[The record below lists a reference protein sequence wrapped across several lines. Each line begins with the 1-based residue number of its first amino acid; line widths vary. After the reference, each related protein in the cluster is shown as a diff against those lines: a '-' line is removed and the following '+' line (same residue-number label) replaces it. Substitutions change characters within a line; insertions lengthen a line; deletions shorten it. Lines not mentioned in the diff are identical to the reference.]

1 MLVRL
6 KQAHEEGKLNTF
18 YLVIFCILISFLF
31 LTIFSAN
38 SFLYEMNPWTDENWF
53 ITMANGILSGKVP
66 YKDLYE
72 QKGPLIFFLFTFAT
86 IFKNAYFG
94 VFLIELLFFTLF
106 MICTYKLARKFL
118 KVGLSLISM
127 ILLLILIGS
136 SQFYYYGGGSVEEFS
151 LPIIM
156 WLMLK
161 VYEYIVEKKTLTKKA
176 SFIIGILI
184 SVIFWSKYSILILPA
199 LFLLTYLISSLLRK
213 EYKQLLT
220 NVSIMFAGFMIV
232 SILVIFIF
240 WGLSALSDLFQ
251 AYFYDNLIRYK
262 VIANNSL
269 LSFIKSNLVHFIL
282 CGLSIVLVLLK
293 YRLKGIIYC
302 TIYLIYIL
310 SFTIMGFLF
319 YYFLPM
325 VIFEYIFIVLF
336 FERIFNLKIIK
347 KTARFIKSIVLLFC
361 VVFVFLFSFSLSSSI
376 KLLNYDRDDYMQL
389 LIADD
394 IKSLDLDSPT
404 LLCYKMYDHGFYA
417 ISNIV
422 PEEKFYALNN
432 FTIEQYPELYESF
445 DKAVSEGHSDLLI
458 VFYDDYIENQE
469 LFDKQYNIYKIY
481 DNKTYNN
488 FPETILMYRNNLVIK

>member
-161 VYEYIVEKKTLTKKA
+161 VYEYIVEKKL
-176 SFIIGILI
+176 
-184 SVIFWSKYSILILPA
+184 
-199 LFLLTYLISSLLRK
+199 
-213 EYKQLLT
+213 
-220 NVSIMFAGFMIV
+220 
-232 SILVIFIF
+232 
-240 WGLSALSDLFQ
+240 
-251 AYFYDNLIRYK
+251 
-262 VIANNSL
+262 
-269 LSFIKSNLVHFIL
+269 
-282 CGLSIVLVLLK
+282 
-293 YRLKGIIYC
+293 
-302 TIYLIYIL
+302 
-310 SFTIMGFLF
+310 
-319 YYFLPM
+319 
-325 VIFEYIFIVLF
+325 
-336 FERIFNLKIIK
+336 
-347 KTARFIKSIVLLFC
+347 
-361 VVFVFLFSFSLSSSI
+361 
-376 KLLNYDRDDYMQL
+376 
-389 LIADD
+389 
-394 IKSLDLDSPT
+394 
-404 LLCYKMYDHGFYA
+404 
-417 ISNIV
+417 
-422 PEEKFYALNN
+422 
-432 FTIEQYPELYESF
+432 
-445 DKAVSEGHSDLLI
+445 
-458 VFYDDYIENQE
+458 
-469 LFDKQYNIYKIY
+469 
-481 DNKTYNN
+481 
-488 FPETILMYRNNLVIK
+488 